1 MSERQTTYTEPDLQ
15 NSQERRLT
23 NRGSLWRFLTG
34 ILGIFCL
41 VLVVTV
47 GALISYHSI
56 PDYPSP
62 VQKAL
67 VERPERGLHLCSC
80 PENWIWFR
88 HSCYRFFS
96 ESKTWRESRSSCEA
110 QNSSLLTLKSQ
121 EELELFTLQL
131 FHWIGVY
138 LKEETG
144 TWIWEDGSE
153 VSSKLLSFP
162 TNQKDRTCGI
172 YKSRHSAFSE
182 NCTIKNPYICKLKY
196 F

>member
-47 GALISYHSI
+47 GALISY
-56 PDYPSP
+56 
-62 VQKAL
+62 
-67 VERPERGLHLCSC
+67 RLHLCSC